1 MLSGTRYLYPWQSE
15 CIHATHECLR
25 TATGRRHQM
34 SPALHVFARRQH
46 RLLSRKVP
54 GSLCLLVRGRDRVR
68 QCQRRGS
75 PSPKATRSHPWHMHG
90 FHRRSLHRPTPR
102 ACKGGHIPESGSLG
116 ALLCA
121 APDCRVSSGTSVAPP
136 SNTAALRECPCS
148 GFHDV
153 AGTGQMAMRGR
164 GTASPSC
171 PAPAFAVLHK
181 HIMRPCKTTVMPLVP
196 AHETQEMMLPCPI
209 VCLGF
214 DQIRCVRLNFSAQ
227 ACLSAARRR
236 EGKRR

>member
-75 PSPKATRSHPWHMHG
+75 PLPRLLDPTRGICTG
-90 FHRRSLHRPTPR
+90 FIVVRSTDPR
-102 ACKGGHIPESGSLG
+102 HARAKGGTFQKAAAWERFSAPLQTAVSPAEHQLHHRLTLLLSGSAHALG
-116 ALLCA
+116 
-121 APDCRVSSGTSVAPP
+121 SMMS
-136 SNTAALRECPCS
+136 RE
-148 GFHDV
+148 
-153 AGTGQMAMRGR
+153 RG
-164 GTASPSC
+164 
-171 PAPAFAVLHK
+171 K
-181 HIMRPCKTTVMPLVP
+181 W
-196 AHETQEMMLPCPI
+196 Q
-209 VCLGF
+209 
-214 DQIRCVRLNFSAQ
+214 
-227 ACLSAARRR
+227 
-236 EGKRR
+236 